1 MINKPMPKLDV
12 GLIWAKGINIWGQV
26 GSVAGAVNFLM
37 MIGVFYTTTA
47 KPIWLI
53 PLWVYLSVII
63 VGGVFVIGFIITKGI
78 SGYYRF
84 LSEQSRIDEVER
96 KVDESNRKVELIM
109 RHFNIKDE

>member
-1 MINKPMPKLDV
+1 MNKPKLDV

-47 KPIWLI
+47 KPNWLI
-53 PLWVYLSVII
+53 PLWAYITVI
-63 VGGVFVIGFIITKGI
+63 VLGGVLVIGFIIKKGI

-84 LSEQSRIDEVER
+84 LSEQSRIDEVEK
-96 KVDESNRKVELIM
+96 KVDESNRKIDLIIN
-109 RHFNIKDE
+109 HLDIKG